1 MTLPDE
7 GELLTIGQ
15 VAKSY
20 GVSEETI
27 RRWIRKGV
35 IHCIHVGPYRLVR
48 VRRAEAEKHLAGA
61 GETCVQKSP
70 DVSPVSN
77 VSSTSGPD
85 LV

>member
-27 RRWIRKGV
+27 RRWVRKGV
-35 IHCIHVGPYRLVR
+35 ISCIHLGPYRLVR
-48 VRRAEAEKHLAGA
+48 IRRKEAEKYLAGA
-61 GETCVQKSP
+61 GGTCVQK
-70 DVSPVSN
+70 
-77 VSSTSGPD
+77 
-85 LV
+85 